1 MSEPIRLSYPPQ
13 PHEYIAE
20 RVSIHTVH
28 SDQWLYAHS
37 SFYTRAPTTE
47 RMQPMEPIRVSA
59 MELLQIYHCGKDV
72 CVRAPPIEDDHD
84 VVPGREEY
92 LSLIRLRFPE
102 KGDGATIEP
111 CPLQHPIASGTVLWC
126 AETRSVVVVGTDLVT
141 EEGFLSACC
150 FRTKDPYYP
159 STSTS
164 KAEAEADSDKVFL
177 EDDSYVSKERIERGD
192 YTALCYCAPDYILK

>member
-1 MSEPIRLSYPPQ
+1 MSEPIRLTYPPQ
-13 PHEYIAE
+13 PHEYVAE

-47 RMQPMEPIRVSA
+47 RMQPMEPIRVSGD
-59 MELLQIYHCGKDV
+59 ELLHLYHCGKDV

-84 VVPGREEY
+84 PDPGRVEY
-92 LSLIRLRFPE
+92 FSLIRLRFPGGE
-102 KGDGATIEP
+102 EDGATIEP

-141 EEGFLSACC
+141 EGFLSACC

-159 STSTS
+159 PTTFE
-164 KAEAEADSDKVFL
+164 AEAEANSDKVFL
-177 EDDSYVSKERIERGD
+177 HDDTCVSKERIKRGD
-192 YTALCYCAPDYILK
+192 YTALCYCAPEYILK